1 MTRSRNTLEVI
12 ETKELIIKSLSKH
25 DAIIYLCKHCRW
37 IKCCLFPSADGCIP
51 VVSKLYI
58 LSTFDWKKVS
68 CLLLTPRDA
77 FQNISKHPF
86 ISDQS
91 LKS

>member
-1 MTRSRNTLEVI
+1 MM
-12 ETKELIIKSLSKH
+12 LSFICANIV
-25 DAIIYLCKHCRW
+25 DGSSAVY
-37 IKCCLFPSADGCIP
+37 FPSADGCIP

-58 LSTFDWKKVS
+58 MSTFDRKKVS

-86 ISDQS
+86 ISDPS